1 MQDFAHAVQSYTEVL
16 KGAIQEPS
24 ALARLAPSQSG
35 LSTVWSYLAL
45 AHKRNNSWL
54 KAEQA
59 YKQAYRHSMPDSR
72 WRDAL
77 LSNMMTL

>member
-16 KGAIQEPS
+16 KGAIQKPS

-59 YKQAYRHSMPDSR
+59 YRQAYRHSMPDSR
-72 WRDAL
+72 QRDAL
-77 LSNMMTL
+77 LSNMMTM